1 MLVTLRLQLAD
12 GREQLFS
19 QEVASAGETPLEILQ
34 RVSKDGRVALGDR
47 ETCRLDEIVEASF
60 EPAPEPQR
68 GPVWSEADAP
78 LHDED
83 VAAALRESY
92 EPPEQERPEQERPE
106 QEHPEQEDG

>member
-1 MLVTLRLQLAD
+1 VLVTLRLQLAD

-19 QEVASAGETPLEILQ
+19 QEASTGETPLEILR
-34 RVSKDGRVALGDR
+34 RVSKDGQVALGDR
-47 ETCRLDEIVEASF
+47 ETCRLDEIVEARF

-68 GPVWSEADAP
+68 GPAWREADAP

-92 EPPEQERPEQERPE
+92 EPPTEASE
-106 QEHPEQEDG
+106 